1 MRVWKQTWVCMAMLV
16 GAVAAQGEAPA
27 VPIAQSQSQVA
38 KKPMFG
44 ERSRAA
50 LAAARQEAM
59 KVRGLQGD
67 AQLAALQNAAKAY
80 DVAAVQIADEPKA
93 AAQAAFS
100 AAELWRSH
108 GSVGEAER
116 CYLASA
122 SLDAERYGQRGKLG
136 AADMQRRAEKHEQ
149 AIATYRDAAAIDP
162 ATARAQTARLWIG
175 RVLQTMGREV
185 DAVVAFRTAVASAVT
200 TSQTIE
206 AINYLASALIAG
218 GDLAG
223 ASQALAQAD
232 AAVST
237 AIVEKPE
244 DAERLHKA
252 LESMSARRALQRAQ
266 DKAVDAAADA
276 QQVDKPRG

>member
-1 MRVWKQTWVCMAMLV
+1 
-16 GAVAAQGEAPA
+16 
-27 VPIAQSQSQVA
+27 
-38 KKPMFG
+38 
-44 ERSRAA
+44 
-50 LAAARQEAM
+50 
-59 KVRGLQGD
+59 
-67 AQLAALQNAAKAY
+67 
-80 DVAAVQIADEPKA
+80 
-93 AAQAAFS
+93 
-100 AAELWRSH
+100 
-108 GSVGEAER
+108 
-116 CYLASA
+116 
-122 SLDAERYGQRGKLG
+122 
-136 AADMQRRAEKHEQ
+136 MQRRAEKHEQ
-149 AIATYRDAAAIDP
+149 SIATYRDAAAIDP

-206 AINYLASALIAG
+206 AINYLASALLAG

>member
-1 MRVWKQTWVCMAMLV
+1 M
-16 GAVAAQGEAPA
+16 
-27 VPIAQSQSQVA
+27 
-38 KKPMFG
+38 
-44 ERSRAA
+44 
-50 LAAARQEAM
+50 
-59 KVRGLQGD
+59 D
-67 AQLAALQNAAKAY
+67 
-80 DVAAVQIADEPKA
+80 
-93 AAQAAFS
+93 
-100 AAELWRSH
+100 
-108 GSVGEAER
+108 
-116 CYLASA
+116 
-122 SLDAERYGQRGKLG
+122 
-136 AADMQRRAEKHEQ
+136 
-149 AIATYRDAAAIDP
+149 
-162 ATARAQTARLWIG
+162 
-175 RVLQTMGREV
+175 REV

-206 AINYLASALIAG
+206 AINYLASALLAG